1 MVAFIGMGLL
11 GSNFVKAMLKRGEQ
25 VQVWNRTAA
34 KAKALEAAGAKAF
47 DNIVDAVKGAT
58 RIHVTLSD
66 DQVVDEIL
74 SNASAGFT
82 PGTLIIDHTTTTA
95 EGAARRTAEWK
106 EKGITYL
113 HAPVFMGPVNALD
126 STGYMMVSGDQELIA
141 KVEPILSKMT
151 GKLLNFGTV
160 VNRAAGIK
168 LLGNSFLLF
177 LTAGLSDT
185 LALAKSMDI
194 PASDFVSLLDTW
206 NPGTMVPGRLKRI
219 LAADFE
225 NPSWELKMAR
235 KDARLMME
243 EAKNG
248 NGKLAFIPSIAA
260 EMDLWI
266 HNGHGN
272 SDWTVIAKD
281 NL

>member
-34 KAKALEAAGAKAF
+34 KAKALEADGAKAF
-47 DNIVDAVKGAT
+47 DNIVNAVKGAT
-58 RIHVTLSD
+58 HIHVTLSD
-66 DQVVDEIL
+66 DHVVDEIL
-74 SNASAGFT
+74 SNASAGFA
-82 PGTLIIDHTTTTA
+82 PEALIIDHTTTTA

-106 EKGITYL
+106 EKGFTYL
-113 HAPVFMGPVNALD
+113 HAPVFMGPANALD

-206 NPGTMVPGRLKRI
+206 NPGVMVPGRLKRI

-266 HNGHGN
+266 HNGYGN
-272 SDWTVIAKD
+272 NDWTVIAKD